1 MNKSLLIQ
9 QFNGFISLK
18 HLRNLLTLAILVVM
32 NTQSKAQ
39 TVDCNAIMACNDLV
53 QISLGTNCTEVV
65 VADMILEGQAYPNSY
80 YNVVVS

>member
-9 QFNGFISLK
+9 KLNSFTRLK
-18 HLRNLLTLAILVVM
+18 HLRNLLTLAILVAM
-32 NTQSKAQ
+32 NAQMKSQ

-65 VADMILEGQAYPNSY
+65 VADMILEGQTYPNSI
-80 YNVVVS
+80 